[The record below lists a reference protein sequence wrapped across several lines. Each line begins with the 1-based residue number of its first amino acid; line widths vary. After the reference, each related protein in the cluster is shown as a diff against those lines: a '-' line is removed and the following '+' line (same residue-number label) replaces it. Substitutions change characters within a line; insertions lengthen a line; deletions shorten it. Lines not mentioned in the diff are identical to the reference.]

1 MRIGCHR
8 PGWITCPHGWRIQY
22 IRLWRQQ
29 RLVVIGGK
37 GGRREG
43 GTTSSA
49 LPSPSSL
56 LFRFFWL
63 SSSSPLQLQQASKDW
78 FVSKSNEVRWQFI
91 QFKFQ
96 VCGARHVPCL
106 SFSILVFDCFCALLS
121 VLSIIASPRDFTFR
135 SLCFLSSRRCR
146 GFQGNE

>member
-1 MRIGCHR
+1 MRIGGHR
-8 PGWITCPHGWRIQY
+8 LGWITCPHGWRIQY
-22 IRLWRQQ
+22 VSFMKAAETSSNWRKRWQ
-29 RLVVIGGK
+29 K
-37 GGRREG
+37 RE

-63 SSSSPLQLQQASKDW
+63 SSSSPLQLQQASNDW

-96 VCGARHVPCL
+96 VCGARHVACL

-121 VLSIIASPRDFTFR
+121 VLSIIASQREFAFR